1 MIKVG
6 DTVTWRSR
14 SYRSEKRRTGK
25 VLAIVPAGQDVDKLV
40 PKDEPISHRNYT
52 MVMKCDRALVEV
64 IAGAYGGLKHY
75 YAPRLSVLER
85 QEAEQ

>member
-40 PKDEPISHRNYT
+40 PEDEPISHRNYT
-52 MVMKCDRALVEV
+52 TVMKCDRALVEV
-64 IAGAYGGLKHY
+64 IAGAYGGLTHY
-75 YAPRLSVLER
+75 YAPKLSALER
-85 QEAEQ
+85 QEEEQ

>member
-40 PKDEPISHRNYT
+40 PEDEPISHRNYT
-52 MVMKCDRALVEV
+52 TVM
-64 IAGAYGGLKHY
+64 
-75 YAPRLSVLER
+75 
-85 QEAEQ
+85 